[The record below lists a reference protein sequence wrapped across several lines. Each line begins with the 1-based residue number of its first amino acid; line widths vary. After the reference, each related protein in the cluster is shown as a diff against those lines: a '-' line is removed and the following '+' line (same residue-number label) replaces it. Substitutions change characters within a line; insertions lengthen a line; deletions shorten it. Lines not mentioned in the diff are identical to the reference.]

1 VDPSFGIGTGAKHR
15 FDNQTIPATG
25 VGAINHSRVS
35 FGFTV
40 TRLFGNL
47 GGARIQTGSVKM
59 SFRFIHPAIVL
70 VLLSTGA
77 WAAPASTCVVTSPR
91 YQLTSDNV
99 DWSVKTRSGQ
109 TCIRGLRYGSVV
121 LETVKL
127 IARPQS
133 GNVKLVGPG
142 FSYTAKG
149 DFVGE
154 DSFTIEVSGTTNKIH
169 GTSTIHVL
177 VTVDN
182 ASP

>member
-1 VDPSFGIGTGAKHR
+1 MGYRLIHLTMLLAL
-15 FDNQTIPATG
+15 
-25 VGAINHSRVS
+25 VS
-35 FGFTV
+35 
-40 TRLFGNL
+40 
-47 GGARIQTGSVKM
+47 A
-59 SFRFIHPAIVL
+59 
-70 VLLSTGA
+70 GA

-99 DWSVKTRSGQ
+99 DWSIKTRSGQ

-127 IARPQS
+127 IARSQS
-133 GNVKLVGPG
+133 GTVKLVGPG
-142 FSYTAKG
+142 FSYTAKR

-154 DSFTIEVSGTTNKIH
+154 DSFTIEVSGTMNKIQ

>member
-1 VDPSFGIGTGAKHR
+1 MDYRLIHL
-15 FDNQTIPATG
+15 TI
-25 VGAINHSRVS
+25 
-35 FGFTV
+35 
-40 TRLFGNL
+40 LL
-47 GGARIQTGSVKM
+47 
-59 SFRFIHPAIVL
+59 VL
-70 VLLSTGA
+70 VSAGA

-127 IARPQS
+127 TARPQS
-133 GNVKLVGPG
+133 GTVKLVGPG
-142 FSYTAKG
+142 FSYTAMR

-154 DSFTIEVSGTTNKIH
+154 DSFTIEVSGTMNKIH

>member
-1 VDPSFGIGTGAKHR
+1 MGY
-15 FDNQTIPATG
+15 
-25 VGAINHSRVS
+25 
-35 FGFTV
+35 
-40 TRLFGNL
+40 
-47 GGARIQTGSVKM
+47 
-59 SFRFIHPAIVL
+59 RFIPLTILFA
-70 VLLSTGA
+70 LLSTGA
-77 WAAPASTCVVTSPR
+77 WAAPASMCVVTSPR

-99 DWSVKTRSGQ
+99 DWSIKTRSGQ
-109 TCIRGLRYGSVV
+109 TCIRGLRYGNVV

-127 IARPQS
+127 IAPPQS

-142 FSYTAKG
+142 FSYTAKR

>member
-1 VDPSFGIGTGAKHR
+1 MGY
-15 FDNQTIPATG
+15 
-25 VGAINHSRVS
+25 
-35 FGFTV
+35 
-40 TRLFGNL
+40 RL
-47 GGARIQTGSVKM
+47 
-59 SFRFIHPAIVL
+59 IHLTMLLVL
-70 VLLSTGA
+70 VSAGA

-99 DWSVKTRSGQ
+99 DWSIKTRSAQ

-133 GNVKLVGPG
+133 GTVKLVGPG
-142 FSYTAKG
+142 FSYTAKS

-154 DSFTIEVSGTTNKIH
+154 DSFTIEMSGTMNKIR

>member
-1 VDPSFGIGTGAKHR
+1 MCY
-15 FDNQTIPATG
+15 
-25 VGAINHSRVS
+25 
-35 FGFTV
+35 
-40 TRLFGNL
+40 RL
-47 GGARIQTGSVKM
+47 
-59 SFRFIHPAIVL
+59 IHLTMLLVL
-70 VLLSTGA
+70 VSVGA

-99 DWSVKTRSGQ
+99 DWSIKTRSGQ
-109 TCIRGLRYGSVV
+109 TCVRGLRYGSVV

-142 FSYTAKG
+142 FSYTAKR

-154 DSFTIEVSGTTNKIH
+154 DAFTIEVSGTMNKIH
-169 GTSTIHVL
+169 GTSTIHIS